1 MAKTLKNY
9 EFGLYDFVLLHQN
22 HKSTCQTDL
31 VCRIYLLELIKEENG
46 VLMWSPLFRKIGAGR
61 YCECRVFTVGASSER
76 SVFGRVGRFY
86 FQVKRINVASQGRL
100 LPSTY
105 IGEYP
110 AFAPPAG

>member
-1 MAKTLKNY
+1 MIWSLLNNSQCQ
-9 EFGLYDFVLLHQN
+9 FLVLV
-22 HKSTCQTDL
+22 KL
-31 VCRIYLLELIKEENG
+31 VCDFSGLGQHIYLLELIKEENG

-86 FQVKRINVASQGRL
+86 FQVKRINVASQGCL